1 MKRKLFFA
9 LLLIFCS
16 ILSFFLGLLYFPYKN
31 KKYEESNIG
40 MKLNENRKK
49 WGKPEKTI
57 ETKNDIID
65 TYYPIIPLNE
75 YKFFFNKKDS
85 LMNMRWKEY

>member
-1 MKRKLFFA
+1 MKRKIVYV
-9 LLLIFCS
+9 LLI
-16 ILSFFLGLLYFPYKN
+16 ILSLFIGLLYFPYQN
-31 KKYEESNIG
+31 KKFEESNIG

-49 WGKPEKTI
+49 WGKPDKTI
-57 ETKNDIID
+57 EIQGNIID

-85 LMNMRWKEY
+85 LMNQRWKEY